1 MALRATHLHLRR
13 FLLGRRTQPDAR
25 AAETAAMSRAAS
37 RATTPIQTSFDDR
50 PAIDAARSLCAELL
64 RWESCRRHMYVDNR
78 GVVATGV
85 GHMLPTADFA
95 IALPWCHRA
104 TDLSATPVEVRRA
117 FARVRALGPRQ
128 RTLAYRLA
136 SDLVLAAGVA
146 GDLAIARVQRD
157 VLPGLRRLFAGFDR
171 YPLPAR
177 RALVDMA
184 FELGL
189 AALANFG
196 NLITACA
203 RGDFATAA
211 NQCHRRASREPRNA
225 ATRLLFLEAANL
237 GS

>member
-1 MALRATHLHLRR
+1 
-13 FLLGRRTQPDAR
+13 
-25 AAETAAMSRAAS
+25 
-37 RATTPIQTSFDDR
+37 
-50 PAIDAARSLCAELL
+50 
-64 RWESCRRHMYVDNR
+64 MYVDNR

-85 GHMLPTADFA
+85 GHALPTADLA

-104 TDLSATPVEVRRA
+104 TDLPATPAEVRRA

-136 SDLVLAAGVA
+136 TDLVLAAGVA
-146 GDLAIARVQRD
+146 GDLAIARVERD

-184 FELGL
+184 FDVGL
-189 AALANFG
+189 AALATFRT
-196 NLITACA
+196 LIAACA
-203 RGDFATAA
+203 QGDFTRAA
-211 NQCHRRASREPRNA
+211 NHCHRRTSRETRNA

-237 GS
+237 AS